1 MMLSDISMRGSYIYL
16 LFNSY
21 IYKYIFTYY
30 IYIYSYIHINCTY
43 DLPTNFSFFP
53 LSRKSRIYFR
63 PYRSVGRCR
72 PKSWLFRHEFQPPY
86 VKKQTRHRILHR
98 IFQLIS
104 RSHGFCFFHVFF
116 NRGVWFLI
124 QSVMVCAQGTVN
136 FTLFFPVIQFVFTL
150 PGLIGA
156 SVATWRRDK
165 SWCLDGIEMK
175 IGSPLE

>member
-1 MMLSDISMRGSYIYL
+1 MNIYL
-16 LFNSY
+16 H
-21 IYKYIFTYY
+21 T

-104 RSHGFCFFHVFF
+104 RSHG
-116 NRGVWFLI
+116 WL
-124 QSVMVCAQGTVN
+124 
-136 FTLFFPVIQFVFTL
+136 LFFMFFQ
-150 PGLIGA
+150 
-156 SVATWRRDK
+156 
-165 SWCLDGIEMK
+165 SWCLVSYPKCHGVRPGHGELHSLLPSYPVRVHLAWPYRGLCGD
-175 IGSPLE
+175 LETGQVLMS